1 MSLTTDDVLHRLFS
15 LDGKVVLIT
24 GAAGG
29 IGRILT
35 QGMADAGATVA
46 LCDIDLVRMQ
56 PIAEGILAKGK
67 SAEAFAVDLASRSSI
82 TSLVEAVHRRWGHI
96 DILVNCAA
104 INKREPILEVTEEI
118 FEKIINVNLRGL
130 YQLTQT
136 VATGMIQ
143 QGGGKIIN
151 FSSITPELALYGVSV
166 YGATKAA
173 VSQLTMSM
181 AVEWAKHNIQVN
193 AIAPGF
199 IKTELTVP
207 LWQDE
212 QKAAWMRGRIAL
224 GRPADPDELLG
235 MAILLASA
243 ASSYITGVTY
253 CVDGG
258 ITAGGGHW

>member
-1 MSLTTDDVLHRLFS
+1 MSVKSNDVIHRLFS
-15 LDGKVVLIT
+15 LRGKVVLIT

-29 IGRILT
+29 IGRVLARGI
-35 QGMADAGATVA
+35 AEAGAAVA
-46 LCDIDLVRMQ
+46 LCDIDPVRMQ
-56 PIAEGILAKGK
+56 LVTAELQADGQTV
-67 SAEAFAVDLASRSSI
+67 EAFTVDLASHTSV
-82 TSLVEAVHRRWGHI
+82 TSLVTSVRNRFGRI
-96 DILVNCAA
+96 DVLVNCAA
-104 INKREPILEVTEEI
+104 INKREPILEVQEDT
-118 FEKIINVNLRGL
+118 FEKIIAVNLRGL
-130 YQLTQT
+130 YQLTQEI
-136 VATGMIQ
+136 VPGMIE

-212 QKAAWMRGRIAL
+212 QKSGWMRGRIAL
-224 GRPADPDELLG
+224 GRPAEPEELLG
-235 MAILLASA
+235 MAILLASP
-243 ASSYITGVTY
+243 ASSYMTGVTY
-253 CVDGG
+253 SVDGG